1 MEVRYLAIT
10 MIIPL
15 VLGGCFAGDFM
26 VAMHDQMMAD
36 KAYGKIFRYSGY
48 AVGGP
53 NRVCNPDNPEACAE
67 AWREISDADF
77 CKRYSPTN
85 KLVAR
90 ELERRK
96 LDCSKL
102 GDSASSK

>member
-15 VLGGCFAGDFM
+15 LLTGCTGNLIGDAVLHGVTDAPSRNFM
-26 VAMHDQMMAD
+26 
-36 KAYGKIFRYSGY
+36 KALRMRLELQK
-48 AVGGP
+48 
-53 NRVCNPDNPEACAE
+53 NENCTEDNPKACAE

-90 ELERRK
+90 EIERRK

-102 GDSASSK
+102 GDSVSSK